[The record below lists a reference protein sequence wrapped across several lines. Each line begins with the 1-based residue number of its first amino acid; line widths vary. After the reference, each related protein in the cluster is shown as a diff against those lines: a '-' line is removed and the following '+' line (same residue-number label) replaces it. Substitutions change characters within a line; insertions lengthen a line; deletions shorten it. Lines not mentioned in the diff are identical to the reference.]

1 MRFKLPS
8 FEFYHRMS
16 ARERMLSLV
25 VGGALLL
32 IVNLVAIS
40 TLLGSSRELSG
51 QLASKSQELN
61 VQNMYAQEQPLWQT
75 RTDWLKSKQP
85 VLANRDRA
93 GTDLLGEVQA
103 AARANHVTL
112 NTFQIVPLPPAIL
125 GERVAKPEYQTV
137 SVSVETQSDWSS
149 LVQFIA
155 GLQKPEGFVVFD
167 KATLRSDATDPTRMK
182 GAFSISKWYAA
193 ASK

>member
-16 ARERMLSLV
+16 RRERVLSLV

-32 IVNLVAIS
+32 IINIAIS
-40 TLLGSSRELSG
+40 TLLRSSRDLSG
-51 QLASKSQELN
+51 QLSSKSQESD
-61 VQNMYAQEQPLWQT
+61 VQNMYAREQPLWRT
-75 RTDWLKSKQP
+75 RTNWLKAKQP

-93 GTDLLGEVQA
+93 GTDLLGEIQA
-103 AARANHVTL
+103 AARVNQVSLT
-112 NTFQIVPLPPAIL
+112 TFQIVPLAPAIA
-125 GERVAKPEYQTV
+125 GERVVKPEYQIVT
-137 SVSVETQSDWSS
+137 VSVETQSEWAQ

-155 GLQKPEGFVVFD
+155 SLQKPEGFLVFD
-167 KATLRSDATDPTRMK
+167 KATLRSDGNDPTRMK

-193 ASK
+193 GVK